1 MNKEVYCWGADYYK
15 EVKISKESLKT
26 KKIPKRILNSNDEV
40 ENFGAGGQF
49 AYCFSKYRDE
59 NISNFNEDQLESSN
73 PIRLLSVPD
82 VP

>member
-1 MNKEVYCWGADYYK
+1 MGGNFSVFQDVNKEVYCWGADYYK

-40 ENFGAGGQF
+40 ENFSAGGQF

-59 NISNFNEDQLESSN
+59 NISNFNEA
-73 PIRLLSVPD
+73 
-82 VP
+82 